1 MATFQ
6 VPQFIEEKP
15 KIVSFLTLQQFLLL
29 GGAVVVSII
38 LFYIFSTFLWVVLSM
53 IVVGVA
59 ISLAFI
65 KINGQDLP
73 RVAQA
78 AFRYFWNPRVYIWER
93 AMEET
98 SIDTSSLEK
107 LSTMRR
113 SMSIQEKLKSVAQSI
128 TTGKIFKPETELPEG
143 TKMPKGKYEV
153 VTYLTGEKRTAKRVD
168 Y

>member
-15 KIVSFLTLQQFLLL
+15 KIISFLTLQQFLLI
-29 GGAVVVSII
+29 GGSIVFSII
-38 LFYIFSTFLWVVLSM
+38 LFYIFSTFLWIILSTI
-53 IVVGVA
+53 IVSVGVCF
-59 ISLAFI
+59 AFV
-65 KINGQDLP
+65 KINGQDLFKI
-73 RVAQA
+73 AQA
-78 AFRYFWNPRVYIWER
+78 GFKYLWNPRVYVWER

-107 LSTMRR
+107 LSMMRK

-128 TTGKIFKPETELPEG
+128 TTGKIFKPESELPEG
-143 TKMPKGKYEV
+143 TRLPKGKYEV
-153 VTYLTGEKRTAKRVD
+153 VTYLTGEKRVAKRVD